1 MKSGGS
7 ELIRVLDVDENNL
20 LRWTVLLVPVSGF
33 TWALFLGFYFLL
45 IMYAFFFSNFLSNIL
60 AISLGIK
67 AVVKYISLT
76 LITILV

>member
-33 TWALFLGFYFLL
+33 T
-45 IMYAFFFSNFLSNIL
+45 
-60 AISLGIK
+60 
-67 AVVKYISLT
+67 
-76 LITILV
+76 